1 MMNMKPVEMQIAV
14 PRTSE
19 ATRIQQDQQYRPL
32 SDQAL
37 LAHQNSKEAEHNRKV
52 SPGVDESGQ
61 NTVIK
66 REKDHPSSQQDQ
78 SSHEQPTPEQDQEQ
92 KHFAEHPY
100 KGKNIDFSL

>member
-1 MMNMKPVEMQIAV
+1 MKPVEMQIAI

-37 LAHQNSKEAEHNRKV
+37 LANQNIKEAEHKQKV
-52 SPGVDESGQ
+52 SPEVNESGD

-66 REKDHPSSQQDQ
+66 REKDHPSSHHDQ
-78 SSHEQPTPEQDQEQ
+78 SSHEQLTSEQE
-92 KHFAEHPY
+92 KEHFAEHPY

>member
-37 LAHQNSKEAEHNRKV
+37 LANQNSKEAEHNRKV
-52 SPGVDESGQ
+52 SPEVNESGD
-61 NTVIK
+61 NAVIK
-66 REKDHPSSQQDQ
+66 REKDHPSSHHEQT
-78 SSHEQPTPEQDQEQ
+78 SHEQSAQEQEQ
-92 KHFAEHPY
+92 KQFAEHPY

>member
-37 LAHQNSKEAEHNRKV
+37 LANQSLKEAEHNRKV

-66 REKDHPSSQQDQ
+66 REKDHPSSQQEQ
-78 SSHEQPTPEQDQEQ
+78 SSHEQPPQELEQKQ